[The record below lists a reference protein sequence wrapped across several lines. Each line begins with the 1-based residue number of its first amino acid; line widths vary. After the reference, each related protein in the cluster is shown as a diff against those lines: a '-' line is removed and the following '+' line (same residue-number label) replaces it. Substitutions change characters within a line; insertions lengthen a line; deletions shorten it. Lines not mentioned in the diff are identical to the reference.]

1 MDCELKLIWNSSK
14 TFLNERVLRSC
25 LPPLGGDL
33 PSQLLCSA
41 EGDVAGITLGSPRER
56 YERKSRE
63 KWANRSKD
71 GKLNHQD
78 MEGLCFPLSAFGP
91 FMATEFCPNI
101 QTPGKNTIHN
111 ESTLCFLK
119 KPPKI
124 DIIGFIFGA
133 GPGRSWFGKASI
145 AWRRRGCNYGGST
158 VWPHTKTR
166 VSRLHCRDIIHS
178 HTKTHVSLLNCIVSF
193 RALHR
198 VYFKTVT
205 WIVLYSVYAIL
216 KGHNTQ
222 RLSTLHIISRWL
234 MYNSEFWSEKKLTAT
249 CL

>member
-25 LPPLGGDL
+25 LPPLGGTSLLNFFAQQRETWLESPWGVLARDMKGSQERSEQRDQKLVNQITKIWRASVSFCQRLDL
-33 PSQLLCSA
+33 LWP
-41 EGDVAGITLGSPRER
+41 
-56 YERKSRE
+56 
-63 KWANRSKD
+63 
-71 GKLNHQD
+71 
-78 MEGLCFPLSAFGP
+78 
-91 FMATEFCPNI
+91 PNFVQI
-101 QTPGKNTIHN
+101 FKHPEKNTIHN

-178 HTKTHVSLLNCIVSF
+178 HTKTRFSRLNCIVSF
-193 RALHR
+193 MALHW
-198 VYFKTVT
+198 VYFTTVT
-205 WIVLYSVYAIL
+205 WIVLYMLYIEE
-216 KGHNTQ
+216 T
-222 RLSTLHIISRWL
+222 
-234 MYNSEFWSEKKLTAT
+234 
-249 CL
+249 